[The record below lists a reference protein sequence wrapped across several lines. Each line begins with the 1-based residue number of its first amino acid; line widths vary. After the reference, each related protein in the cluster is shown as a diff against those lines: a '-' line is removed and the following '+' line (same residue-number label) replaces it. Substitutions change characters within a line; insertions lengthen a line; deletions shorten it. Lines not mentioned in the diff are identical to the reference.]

1 MRNITMTGM
10 PSSGKS
16 TVGVLLAKRLGMS
29 FIDVDIVI
37 QEKTGKLLKEII
49 AERGHEGF
57 LKVEGDIA
65 ASLHPEN
72 AVIAPGGSICYED
85 WAMEH
90 LKEISDIVYLKIS
103 YEEMLRRV
111 GNVVDR
117 GVAIPEGYT
126 LLDLY
131 NERCALYEKYADI
144 VIDEQ
149 GKDCGMVVDELRKL
163 MEEKNQIM

>member
-1 MRNITMTGM
+1 MKNITMIGM

-29 FIDVDIVI
+29 FLDVDIVI
-37 QEKTGKLLKEII
+37 QERTGKLLKEII
-49 AERGHEGF
+49 AEQGQEGF
-57 LKVEGDIA
+57 LRVEGDIA
-65 ASLHPEN
+65 ASLNPEN

-85 WAMEH
+85 WAMAH
-90 LKEISDIVYLKIS
+90 LKQISSIVYLKIS
-103 YEEMLRRV
+103 YEEMLQRI

-144 VIDEQ
+144 VIDEE
-149 GKDCGMVVDELRKL
+149 GKTCGMVVDELRDLFELK
-163 MEEKNQIM
+163 

>member
-1 MRNITMTGM
+1 MRNLTLIGM

-16 TVGVLLAKRLGMS
+16 TVGVLLAKRLGMR
-29 FIDVDIVI
+29 FVDVDILI
-37 QEKTGKLLKEII
+37 QEQTGKLLKEII
-49 AERGHEGF
+49 AEQGREGF

-65 ASLHPEN
+65 AAICVDH

-90 LKEISDIVYLKIS
+90 LKEISTVVYLKIS
-103 YEEMLRRV
+103 YEELERRI

-126 LLDLY
+126 LRDLY
-131 NERCALYEKYADI
+131 NERTALYERYADI
-144 VIDEQ
+144 TVDEADMSA
-149 GKDCGMVVDELRKL
+149 GEVVDVLRA
-163 MEEKNQIM
+163 MVEKQKQA